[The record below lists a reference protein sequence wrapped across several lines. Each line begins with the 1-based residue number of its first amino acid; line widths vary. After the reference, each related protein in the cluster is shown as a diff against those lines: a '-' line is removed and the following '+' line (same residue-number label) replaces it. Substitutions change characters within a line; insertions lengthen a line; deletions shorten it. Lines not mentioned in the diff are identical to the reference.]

1 MDNTPTERALSEM
14 QIQQEQKPKE
24 PKAGA
29 GMAQGIK
36 EGKPAWPL
44 ASHNKSETT
53 TIPFVITTTTTASE
67 TTTSA

>member
-36 EGKPAWPL
+36 EGKPAWPGRL
-44 ASHNKSETT
+44 LH
-53 TIPFVITTTTTASE
+53 TINQRQQQYRL
-67 TTTSA
+67 

>member
-1 MDNTPTERALSEM
+1 M

-29 GMAQGIK
+29 DMAPGTN
-36 EGKPAWPL
+36 EGKPAWQL

-53 TIPFVITTTTTASE
+53 TIPFVITTTTNKASE